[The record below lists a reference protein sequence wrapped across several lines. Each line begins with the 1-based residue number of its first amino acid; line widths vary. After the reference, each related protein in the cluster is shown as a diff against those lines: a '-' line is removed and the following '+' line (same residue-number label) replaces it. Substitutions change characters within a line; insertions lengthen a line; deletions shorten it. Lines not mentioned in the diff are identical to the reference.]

1 MTTQETCVLFWNI
14 NKKPLTE
21 NIARLVGGH
30 DVQIVLLAESAY
42 LDTPELLLDRLNA
55 PPFTLSGDR
64 RFSHITRGPV
74 SPRVQVFARG
84 PFSRW
89 RSLKVRSRYT
99 IWRVTTE
106 SGNTLLLTA
115 AHFPSVWEEQGDE
128 QRKTAVDL
136 REDMDAVERF
146 YTNEARGVKGFKGA
160 PLVIV
165 GDLNANP
172 FDAGIAG
179 VYGLNATQR
188 RAVAGEGV
196 RELDGRF
203 YPFLYNPMWQFY
215 GTREGAAPGTY
226 YCRLSRPVCYDWF
239 ILDQV
244 LIRPSLLTLMDDA
257 SVKILASDGVV
268 SLVQGNDSRPRKG
281 LSDHLPLVF
290 TLRI

>member
-1 MTTQETCVLFWNI
+1 MPTQETRVLFWNV
-14 NKKPLTE
+14 NKQPLTE
-21 NIARLVGGH
+21 NIARLVGGYG
-30 DVQIVLLAESAY
+30 VQIVLLAESAY
-42 LDTPELLLDRLNA
+42 LDAPELLLDRLNA

-64 RFSHITRGPV
+64 RFTHITRGPV

-84 PFSRW
+84 PRSRW
-89 RSLKVRSRYT
+89 RPLKVRSRYT

-115 AHFPSVWEEQGDE
+115 AHFPSVREEQGDE

-146 YTNEARGVKGFKGA
+146 YTNESRGVKGFGGA

-179 VYGLNATQR
+179 IYGLNATQR

-215 GTREGAAPGTY
+215 GARENAVPGTY
-226 YCRLSRPVCYDWF
+226 YRRLSRPICYDWF

-244 LIRPSLLTLMDDA
+244 LIRPVLMPLMDDT
-257 SVKILASDGVV
+257 SVKILTSDGVV
-268 SLVQGNDSRPRKG
+268 SLVGGNDFLLQRG